1 MMSLNNI
8 STNLLYQEWREK
20 VMGKKKIVGED
31 GKQYV
36 VKEKK
41 PFYKRVWFWI
51 LAVVVILIAIGS
63 LGGNDDKTTATKP
76 SKDTT
81 TTESKKSTEESK
93 EIKNSALKENYDK
106 VTIGDIL
113 SGGEGGSSL
122 EEVKAIFGEPNSTSE
137 TNIEGQSAKMMT
149 WSGLKGGSVLSSV
162 VISFSNDKAVSKAVS
177 GLKVAKHDK
186 ATLEQFNAVTTD
198 GTYTE
203 EQAQQT
209 FGDPDGIS
217 ETLVNGQKQ
226 AMLSWTNN
234 VNGDI
239 GANFNI
245 TFDDGKANNK
255 AQMNMK

>member
-1 MMSLNNI
+1 
-8 STNLLYQEWREK
+8 
-20 VMGKKKIVGED
+20 MGKKKIVGED

-36 VKEKK
+36 MKEKK

-51 LAVVVILIAIGS
+51 LAVIVLFIGVGA
-63 LGGNDDKTTATKP
+63 LGGNDEKTTA
-76 SKDTT
+76 SKTSKNIA

-93 EIKNSALKENYDK
+93 ETKNSTLKENYDK

-137 TNIEGQSAKMMT
+137 TNIEGQTAKMLT
-149 WSGLKGGSVLSSV
+149 WSGLDGGSILSSV
-162 VISFSNDKAVSKAVS
+162 VISFSNDKAVSKAVT

-186 ATLEQFNAVTTD
+186 ATLEQFNAVATD

-203 EQAQQT
+203 DQAQQT
-209 FGDPDGIS
+209 FGEPDGIS
-217 ETLVNGQKQ
+217 ETLVNGQRQ
-226 AMLSWTNN
+226 AVLSWTNN

-245 TFDDGKANNK
+245 TFDDGTATNK
-255 AQMNMK
+255 AQFSMK